1 MHLSKCAVCDL
12 KNQEKKKK
20 KKKWAGK
27 EKFDMYFLACFM
39 TAITKA

>member
-20 KKKWAGK
+20 KKWAGK
-27 EKFDMYFLACFM
+27 EKFDM
-39 TAITKA
+39 